1 MDPFAV
7 SLCSD
12 TVAGVRAIYPEHVER
27 DVDGGQRLSVAL
39 GDIHLCVG
47 LDGVRALAAPGQ
59 PFRPMPQGPTSH
71 GEVWRYGDLPAHFLR
86 FPHH

>member
-7 SLCSD
+7 RLFPD
-12 TVAGVRAIYPEHVER
+12 TVAGVCAIYPEHVER
-27 DVDGGQRLSVAL
+27 NWDCRQRLDVAS
-39 GDIHLCVG
+39 GSIHFCVG
-47 LDGVRALAAPGQ
+47 LDSVSALAAPVQ

-71 GEVWRYGDLPAHFLR
+71 REVWRYGDLPAHFLR